1 MHVAA
6 ITGIQ
11 RADPTTIPLPRTTNP
26 RTMACALALVVILLM
41 ASSFCTVPC
50 LALVKDVAA
59 ASPPRQQEWK
69 PRQPKKQEPLVIG
82 YSHNPKGDKVLEAIE
97 HGVNVVCWSFLH
109 LDTDGQDPPSPII
122 RTDLDLS
129 AIKSV
134 RDAHGK
140 DHVLHMAAIGGW
152 NGPHPPPG
160 FSGAQ
165 WAQTFDSFNEKNGYI
180 FDGLDWDLEG
190 HDDRAAPTS
199 AFTLDTLDVMADM
212 SKVLKE
218 EYGYIVSMAPAESYL
233 DVLATDDQFSLDLNL
248 FPRWYESK
256 DRQMIKD
263 HKFSQAG
270 RQCYAYVIHRAGIDS
285 FDWVSIQLYES
296 FSRFVYETTI
306 VAERDGEN
314 VVSAQM
320 DAMRRRAVAG
330 FDGIDIV
337 LPNYGR
343 VRIQVPPWKLVFGF
357 ANGWA
362 DGAKIVKVERR
373 ALNRLFVRLKTAG
386 LMFWTIEE
394 EGKNGLFLAKEINE
408 AIERSKIDWHDLND
422 DVLPDEEEEG
432 VDQRH
437 DEL

>member
-1 MHVAA
+1 
-6 ITGIQ
+6 
-11 RADPTTIPLPRTTNP
+11 
-26 RTMACALALVVILLM
+26 MACAITLVLTLLM
-41 ASSFCTVPC
+41 AWSFCTVPIC
-50 LALVKDVAA
+50 LALAKDAA
-59 ASPPRQQEWK
+59 GASASLSASPRQEQWK

-82 YSHNPKGDKVLEAIE
+82 YSHNPKGDKISEAID

-129 AIKSV
+129 AIQTL
-134 RDAHGK
+134 RDAEAKG
-140 DHVLHMAAIGGW
+140 HVLHMAAIGGW
-152 NGPHPPPG
+152 NGPHPPPD
-160 FSGAQ
+160 FTGAQ
-165 WAQTFDSFNEKNGYI
+165 WAQTFDSFNEENGYI
-180 FDGLDWDLEG
+180 SDGFAWDLEG

-212 SKVLKE
+212 SKALKDQ
-218 EYGYIVSMAPAESYL
+218 YGYIVSVAPAESYL
-233 DVLATDDQFSLDLNL
+233 DVLATDDQFSLELNL
-248 FPRWYESK
+248 FPRWYENNK
-256 DRQMIKD
+256 ADRQMIQNE
-263 HKFSQAG
+263 KFSHAG

-285 FDWVSIQLYES
+285 FDWVAIQLYES
-296 FSRFVYETTI
+296 FSRFVYETTV

-314 VVSAQM
+314 LISSQM

-330 FDGIDIV
+330 FDGFEVV
-337 LPNYGR
+337 LPNYGK

-362 DGAKIVKVERR
+362 DGNKVVKVERR

-386 LMFWTIEE
+386 VMFWTIDE
-394 EGKNGLFLAKEINE
+394 EGTNGLFLAKEIKE

-422 DVLPDEEEEG
+422 DVLPDEDDEME
-432 VDQRH
+432 QRH